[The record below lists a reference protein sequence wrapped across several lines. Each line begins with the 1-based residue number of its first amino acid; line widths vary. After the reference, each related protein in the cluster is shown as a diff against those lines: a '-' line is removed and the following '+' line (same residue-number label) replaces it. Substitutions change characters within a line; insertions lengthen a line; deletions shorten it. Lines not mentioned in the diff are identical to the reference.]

1 MSEQSE
7 KSEQSENHDVPP
19 NPQHHPEQTVDA
31 LERKASSSR
40 SGSDRHEEEGVAAED
55 VTDNPDTGE
64 LEGLP
69 GPSPDEPGEPAG

>member
-1 MSEQSE
+1 MAE
-7 KSEQSENHDVPP
+7 KSEHHDVPA

-31 LERKASSSR
+31 LERKASS
-40 SGSDRHEEEGVAAED
+40 GSDRDEEEGVAAED

>member
-1 MSEQSE
+1 MSE
-7 KSEQSENHDVPP
+7 KTENHDVPP

-31 LERKASSSR
+31 LERKASS
-40 SGSDRHEEEGVAAED
+40 GSDRDEEEGVAAED

>member
-1 MSEQSE
+1 MSEKPE
-7 KSEQSENHDVPP
+7 KSELPANPENH
-19 NPQHHPEQTVDA
+19 PERTVEA
-31 LERKASSSR
+31 LERNVASEA
-40 SGSDRHEEEGVAAED
+40 GQDEKDVVAED